1 MEENRQNVPSFIG
14 KLALMLQDQS
24 AAPFVTWSPNGEALL
39 IVDPSSFA
47 TQILPRYF
55 KHSNFAS
62 FVRQLNLYGFHKTSQ
77 EPDVCEFAHPMFK
90 QGNEHLFKDIRRK
103 IATNNASEKE
113 VLGRS
118 KNDFDRTAVDKL
130 FNDIHDLR
138 SKHKKLEA
146 VFMEK
151 EEENKRIYSQM
162 VESKVRQENLE
173 CRIGKMATVLDRA
186 CKTFSMR
193 NAEEFH
199 EIEIEFKAFKRQRH
213 EGHAESHEAMND
225 QTDSLLQSLMDILNK
240 NPNAG
245 PNSVPNSPKLQDDA
259 NHPVLNRHGPREDVQ
274 VAKMDKNIRLPPIA
288 LALKNIVSSDT
299 KGEQVGVP
307 PLDKEA
313 LMGVQTLLLLARC

>member
-1 MEENRQNVPSFIG
+1 MEENRQNVSSFIG
-14 KLALMLQDQS
+14 KLAIMLQDQS

-39 IVDPSSFA
+39 IADPSSFA

-103 IATNNASEKE
+103 IATGNSSEKE

-118 KNDFDRTAVDKL
+118 KNDFDRSAVDKL

-146 VFMEK
+146 VFLEK
-151 EEENKRIYSQM
+151 EQENKRIYSEM

-173 CRIGKMATVLDRA
+173 SRIGKMATVLDKA
-186 CKTFSMR
+186 CKTFNMKSVD
-193 NAEEFH
+193 EFH
-199 EIEIEFKAFKRQRH
+199 EIEIEFKSFKRQRY
-213 EGHAESHEAMND
+213 EFTNTVADSH
-225 QTDSLLQSLMDILNK
+225 Q

-259 NHPVLNRHGPREDVQ
+259 NQPILNRHGPREDIQ
-274 VAKMDKNIRLPPIA
+274 FSKIDRNIRLPPIA
-288 LALKNIVSSDT
+288 LALQSSVSSDV
-299 KGEQVGVP
+299 KGEQSDVQ